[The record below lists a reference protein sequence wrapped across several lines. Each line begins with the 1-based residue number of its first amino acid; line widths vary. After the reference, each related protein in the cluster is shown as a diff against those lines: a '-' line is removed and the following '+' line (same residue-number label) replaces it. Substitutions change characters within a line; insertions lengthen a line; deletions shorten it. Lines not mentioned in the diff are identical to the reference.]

1 MTEDRKNFLL
11 WCWVKGS
18 IAYTCKRMDETIGVH
33 YGTTV
38 CCFSMGKASRLM
50 EKHPDT
56 DSFSFHEDA

>member
-1 MTEDRKNFLL
+1 
-11 WCWVKGS
+11 
-18 IAYTCKRMDETIGVH
+18 MDETIGVH